1 MIRLAF
7 ASPARLAMVQLQ
19 DVLGLGNEGRMNQ
32 PGTAGGWGWR
42 LDAIP
47 SLELAARLRAA
58 TEAAGR
64 LGTA

>member
-1 MIRLAF
+1 MI
-7 ASPARLAMVQLQ
+7 QLQ

-32 PGTAGGWGWR
+32 PGTVGGWGWK
-42 LDAIP
+42 LDELP

-64 LGTA
+64 IA